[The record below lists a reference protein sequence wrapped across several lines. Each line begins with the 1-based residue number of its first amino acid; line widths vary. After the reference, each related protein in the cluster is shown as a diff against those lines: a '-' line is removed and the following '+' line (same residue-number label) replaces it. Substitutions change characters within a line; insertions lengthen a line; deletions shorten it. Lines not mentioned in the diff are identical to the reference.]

1 MTDNSNSLFEI
12 KKYFSRVVNIGQVP
26 VGGEYPVRIQ
36 SMTNTDTL
44 DTASTVSQCLRL
56 TQAGCEYIRITAP
69 GIKEAENLLNI
80 KNELA
85 KKGYKIPLIADI
97 HFNPKAAE
105 IAARIV
111 DKVRINPGN
120 YIDKKIGKID
130 FSEQEFREETEKIKQ
145 RIAPLISICKE
156 HGTALRIGS
165 NHGSLSERIMS
176 RYGNTPVGMVESAME
191 FLRICNEL
199 DFHNIVVSMK
209 SSSVRIMVK
218 ATRLLVNRM
227 TAEGMNYPVHLG
239 VTEAGEGEDGRIKS
253 AAGIGAL
260 LGEGIGDTIRVSLT
274 EPPENEIPVAKILIE
289 RYKKHNE
296 FPVIKTFVNPF
307 EYSRRETIPVETIG
321 GTNLPVVYD
330 EIKNNK
336 NIKLV
341 PVVFKVL
348 TLEFLN
354 NIKKDKQ
361 AVFVF
366 EINQNDMSES
376 RQMFNFL
383 IENNCKVSVIIKR
396 KCSETETEKFQLYST
411 ADLSSLLIDGLGD
424 GIWLEQNKNIT
435 EKFAEETSFS
445 ILQSIG
451 VRYTKTEYISCP
463 TCGRTSYNIQNVLK
477 EVKEKTMHL
486 KNLKIGVMG
495 CVVNGP
501 GEMADADYGVV
512 GAGQGKVTL
521 FKGNQIIKKNISE
534 SDAADELVKLIK
546 DSGDW
551 K

>member
-26 VGGEYPVRIQ
+26 VGGDFPVRIQ
-36 SMTNTDTL
+36 SMTNTNTL
-44 DTASTVSQCLRL
+44 DTESTVAQCLWL
-56 TQAGCEYIRITAP
+56 IQAGCEYIRITAP
-69 GIKEAENLLNI
+69 GIKEAENFLNI

-120 YIDKKIGKID
+120 YIDKKTGKID
-130 FSEQEFREETEKIKQ
+130 FTEQEFREETEKIKL

-156 HGTALRIGS
+156 HGTAMRIGS

-199 DFHNIVVSMK
+199 NFHNIVVSMK
-209 SSSVRIMVK
+209 SSSVRIMVE
-218 ATRLLVNRM
+218 ATRLLVYRM

-253 AAGIGAL
+253 ATGIGAL

-274 EPPENEIPVAKILIE
+274 EPPENEIPVAKTLIE
-289 RYKKHNE
+289 RYKKHKE
-296 FPVIKTFVNPF
+296 IVDSKTFVNPF

-321 GTNLPVVYD
+321 GKHLPVVYD
-330 EIKNNK
+330 EIKKNK

-341 PVVFKVL
+341 PVFFKDL

-361 AVFVF
+361 TVLVF
-366 EINQNDMSES
+366 EINQNEMSES

-383 IENNCKVSVIIKR
+383 IENNCKVPVIIKR
-396 KCSETETEKFQLYST
+396 KCSETETEKFQLYSA

-424 GIWLEQNKNIT
+424 GIWLEQHKNIT
-435 EKFAEETSFS
+435 EKFAEETSFA

-463 TCGRTSYNIQNVLK
+463 TCGRMSYNIQNVLK

-521 FKGNQIIKKNISE
+521 FKGKQIIKKNILE
-534 SDAADELVKLIK
+534 NDAADELVKLIK